1 MEQAYEELKRR
12 VITLDLAPGER
23 IDEVRLIDELGLSRT
38 PIREA
43 LFRLASEGLISIAAR
58 SGFVVRPLDLA
69 DIGALL
75 EVHLVFS
82 KAVSALAAV
91 RATPEDVADMERAA
105 RDVARAIDARDYVGF
120 TNANAAFHRI
130 EAAAAR
136 NPHLREMADG
146 VLDQCRRVSYVCFGG
161 HEWEYPGLAQHFET
175 LKEHHAALI
184 AAYAAHDLAR
194 AQEIATAHSLLF
206 RTRVQAR
213 LGAPAGLE
221 ALVFGVDEPLTVQP
235 EPQPEPA

>member
-12 VITLDLAPGER
+12 VITLELAPGTR
-23 IDEVRLIDELGLSRT
+23 IDEVQLIEELGLSRT

-69 DIGALL
+69 DVTALL

-82 KAVSALAAV
+82 KAVAALAAV
-91 RATPEDVADMERAA
+91 RATDDDVADMQRAA
-105 RDVARAIDARDYVGF
+105 AEVAEAIDARDYVGF
-120 TNANAAFHRI
+120 TGANAAFHRI

-161 HEWEYPGLAQHFET
+161 HEWEFPGLAQHFET

-184 AAYAAHDLAR
+184 AAYAAHDVRR

-206 RTRVQAR
+206 RARVQAR
-213 LGAPAGLE
+213 LDAPAGLE
-221 ALVFGVDEPLTVQP
+221 ELSFGERELVGAP
-235 EPQPEPA
+235 EPV